1 MGTPG
6 GMIARVRY
14 FVSHHR
20 IVTSM
25 VFGALF
31 LGLAEPTVRS
41 IELGLPFVILGEFL
55 RTWSSG
61 YIRKDH
67 SLATDGPYSLT
78 RNPLYLGN
86 FVLGFGFS
94 LMANRWSVL
103 FAFLVL
109 FGLIYDATIEDEEG
123 KLLKRFDESF
133 LAYCREVPRFFPRLS
148 GWRPAPFRW
157 ALVRQHREFRTWAAV
172 AGAIG
177 VVIVK
182 MWWLDQG

>member
-1 MGTPG
+1 M
-6 GMIARVRY
+6 MARVRY

-25 VFGALF
+25 AFGALF
-31 LGLAEPTVRS
+31 LALAEPTARS
-41 IELGLPFVILGEFL
+41 IQVGLPFVILGEFL

-61 YIRKDH
+61 YIRKD
-67 SLATDGPYSLT
+67 SALATDGPYSLT

-86 FVLGFGFS
+86 FVLGFGFA
-94 LMANRWSVL
+94 LMAHRWSVL
-103 FAFLVL
+103 FAFVVL

-123 KLLKRFDESF
+123 KLLKRFGESF
-133 LAYCREVPRFFPRLS
+133 AVYRRDVPRFFPRWS

-157 ALVRQHREFRTWAAV
+157 ALVRKHREFRTWAAV

-182 MWWLDQG
+182 MWWLEQG